1 MKVILKDD
9 VEQLGAAGDVV
20 EVKAGFGRNY
30 LIPRQLAVPASPA
43 YLRSVEMIKKQKAL
57 RDQKKLKA
65 AQGEKTAL
73 EAISITASVQVGEE
87 DRVFGSV
94 TAQNIAELLA
104 AAGHPVDRRK
114 IHLEDPIKEL
124 GLFTVPIR
132 LGHEVTAEVKLWVV
146 KKE

>member
-9 VEQLGAAGDVV
+9 VEALGQAGDVV
-20 EVKAGFGRNY
+20 DVKPGFGRNY
-30 LIPRQLAVPASPA
+30 LIPRQLAVPATPA
-43 YLRSVEMIKKQKAL
+43 YMRGVEMIKKQKEL

-65 AQGEKTAL
+65 AQGEKAAL

-124 GLFTVPIR
+124 GLFTVPIK

>member
-1 MKVILKDD
+1 MKVRLKDD
-9 VEQLGAAGDVV
+9 VEQLGSAGDVV

-30 LIPRQLAVPASPA
+30 LIPRQLAVPATPA
-43 YLRSVEMIKKQKAL
+43 YMRGVEMIKKQKEL

-65 AQGEKTAL
+65 AQGEKGAL

-114 IHLEDPIKEL
+114 IQLEDSIKEL

-132 LGHEVTAEVKLWVV
+132 LAHDVTAEVKLWVV

>member
-9 VEQLGAAGDVV
+9 IDKLGSAGDVV
-20 EVKAGFGRNY
+20 DVKPGFGRNY
-30 LIPRQLAVPASPA
+30 LIPRNLAVPATQA
-43 YLRSVEMIKKQKAL
+43 YMRGVELIKKQKDL
-57 RDQKKLKA
+57 RDQKKLKMA
-65 AQGEKTAL
+65 NAEKSAL

-114 IHLEDPIKEL
+114 IQLEEPIKEL
-124 GLFTVPIR
+124 GLFTVPIKMA
-132 LGHEVTAEVKLWVV
+132 HDVVAEVKLWVV

>member
-1 MKVILKDD
+1 MKIILKDD
-9 VEQLGAAGDVV
+9 VEKLGAAGDVV
-20 EVKAGFGRNY
+20 EVKPGFGRNY
-30 LIPRQLAVPASPA
+30 LIPRNLAVAATPAH
-43 YLRSVEMIKKQKAL
+43 LRNRDLIKKQKDL
-57 RDQKKLKA
+57 RDQKKHKA
-65 AQGEKTAL
+65 SLGEKERL

-87 DRVFGSV
+87 DKVFGSV
-94 TAQNIAELLA
+94 TSQTVAELLE

-132 LGHEVTAEVKLWVV
+132 LSAAVTAEVKLWVV